1 MVGVSGQEK
10 QPEIAVSPEEMKALN
25 AINAMTD
32 PAAKLK
38 AIDDFL
44 KKYPKTPA
52 RMKIAEAVAG
62 EIANDRSGTGNI
74 ARRKCASALYQRRG
88 AGIHQRRASGF
99 LASKPAEQMTYLRW
113 ARRSFRKPRRG
124 SRART
129 TGIHS
134 CQ

>member
-1 MVGVSGQEK
+1 MVGASGQEK

-62 EIANDRSGTGNI
+62 EIAKVTDPAQAISLGESARVLFTSDEELESIRGVLLDSCVKAGRADDVFKMGTEI
-74 ARRKCASALYQRRG
+74 L
-88 AGIHQRRASGF
+88 
-99 LASKPAEQMTYLRW
+99 SKNPDEAH
-113 ARRSFRKPRRG
+113 
-124 SRART
+124 ART